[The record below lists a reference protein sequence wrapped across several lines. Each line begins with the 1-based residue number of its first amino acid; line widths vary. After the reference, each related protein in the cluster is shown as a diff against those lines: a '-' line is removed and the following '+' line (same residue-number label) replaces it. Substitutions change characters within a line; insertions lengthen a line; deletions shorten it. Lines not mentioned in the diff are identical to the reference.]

1 MLDINKIYNEDCL
14 IGMQKIE
21 DGSIDCI
28 ICDLPYGVTNCKWDS
43 VLPLEKLWA
52 QYERVIKPNGAI
64 VLFGQEPFS
73 SIVRVSRL
81 SLYRYDWVWQKE
93 RPSNFQLMGFQNG
106 RVHENIMVFSKAK
119 ACYVKNGDTMN
130 YYPQTTERDKARV
143 SNKNTMYGNNILHDY
158 KGSASDGEKKT
169 YTNRQP
175 TSIIKFN
182 GVSKKLHPTQK
193 PLELIQYLIR
203 TYTRVG
209 DLVLDNCMGSGTT
222 AIACMNEKRN
232 FLGFEIDNKYYDIAS
247 RRIEEHKRQPILF

>member
-1 MLDINKIYNEDCL
+1 
-14 IGMQKIE
+14 MQKIE
-21 DGSIDCI
+21 DGSVDCI

-43 VLPLEKLWA
+43 ELPLEKLWA
-52 QYERVIKPNGAI
+52 QYERIIKPNGAI

-81 SLYRYDWVWQKE
+81 LLYRYDWVWQKE

-119 ACYVKNGDTMN
+119 ACFVKNGDIMKYN
-130 YYPQTTERDKARV
+130 PQTTEREKVRV
-143 SNKNTMYGNNILHDY
+143 ANKNTMYGNNILHKY
-158 KGSASDGEKKT
+158 KGSAKEGEKKE
-169 YTNRQP
+169 YKDRQP

-203 TYTRVG
+203 TYTDIG

-222 AIACMNEKRN
+222 AIACLKEKRH
-232 FLGFEIDNKYYDIAS
+232 FIGFELNKEYYDKACE
-247 RRIEEHKRQPILF
+247 RLKRELQQPMLDFK

>member
-1 MLDINKIYNEDCL
+1 MLEINKIYNEDCL
-14 IGMQKIE
+14 IGMQDIPNE
-21 DGSIDCI
+21 SVDCV

-43 VLPLEKLWA
+43 VLPLDELWA
-52 QYERVIKPNGAI
+52 QYERIIKPNGAI

-119 ACYVKNGDTMN
+119 ACFVKNGDIMKYN
-130 YYPQTTERDKARV
+130 PQTTEREKVRV
-143 SNKNTMYGNNILHDY
+143 ANKNTMYGNNILHKY
-158 KGSASDGEKKT
+158 KGSAKEGEKKE
-169 YTNRQP
+169 YKDRQP

-203 TYTRVG
+203 TYTDIG
-209 DLVLDNCMGSGTT
+209 DLVLDNCIGSGTT
-222 AIACMNEKRN
+222 AIACIKEKRN
-232 FLGFEIDNKYYDIAS
+232 FIGFELDSKYFDIAS
-247 RRIEEHKRQPILF
+247 RRIADYKRQPTIF